1 MRDNDVSISR
11 KIDKYKELIDNKET
25 EIYEAQLIVD
35 SLKNTM
41 AGFVREIGRYQIVP
55 FTIIEKAHK
64 EKKEKVKNSYDF
76 VEEIYVASV
85 FTDRKAKLKDII
97 PFGRSSYAYA
107 LYFECDGEDFEIK
120 VPCWSSANKENLY
133 DLNYG
138 KQSLLY
144 KESEHTWTYLEESYD
159 IDDLKKKVDEFFENK
174 ECEKC

>member
-1 MRDNDVSISR
+1 MRDNDISISR
-11 KIDKYKELIDNKET
+11 KIDKYKKLIDNKET

-41 AGFVREIGRYQIVP
+41 AGFIRDIGRYQIVP

-76 VEEIYVASV
+76 VEEIYVANV

-107 LYFECDGEDFEIK
+107 LYFECDGQDFEIK

-144 KESEHTWTYLEESYD
+144 KESEHAWSYLEESYD
-159 IDDLKKKVDEFFENK
+159 INDLKKKVDEFFENK

>member
-64 EKKEKVKNSYDF
+64 EKKENIKDSYDF
-76 VEEIYVASV
+76 VEEIYAINV
-85 FTDRKAKLKDII
+85 FVDRKAKLKDII
-97 PFGRSSYAYA
+97 PYGMRSYAYA
-107 LYFECDGEDFEIK
+107 LYFECEGTEFEIK
-120 VPCWSSANKENLY
+120 VPRWSSANKENLY

-144 KESEHTWTYLEESYD
+144 KESERTWSYLEESYD
-159 IDDLKKKVDEFFENK
+159 IDDLKKKVDKFFENK
-174 ECEKC
+174 ECGKC